1 MAAKKINPTTHK
13 ATAAFCRGITLGLG
27 IAGALLLL
35 ILGGLGWVN
44 IVSAVVLIGI
54 STAVGEWGVCRHRAL
69 LKLAVAQELDNA
81 KARFDIELANADA
94 GGLEDVCTEV
104 VPIWS
109 RQVETTR
116 NQTETAI
123 MDLAN
128 RFVGINAKLE
138 ASVRASQNAA
148 NDLAG
153 STEGGAMAVMTQ
165 SESSLNSVIDSLR
178 EAQHSRNDMLE
189 QVRSLN
195 DYTGELRAM
204 AVKVAEIAA
213 QTNLLAL
220 NAAIEAARAGEAGRG
235 FAVVADE
242 VRKLSSLSSETGKKM
257 SGTVDII
264 SNAIASVFKIAES
277 SSEHD
282 SKSVANSEL
291 IIQQVLQS
299 FTNVTSNLSD
309 SAEQLQQES
318 TGIRNELSDV
328 LVSLQFQDRV
338 SQILVHVRNNM
349 EKLHQHLQQFK
360 QDKAASIPVKHLDI
374 KAWLAEMEALY
385 ATQEQV
391 HTHRGVQ
398 SSEAMKATKQ
408 EITFF

>member
-1 MAAKKINPTTHK
+1 MAAKKVNSVANKTT
-13 ATAAFCRGITLGLG
+13 AVFCRGITLGVG
-27 IAGALLLL
+27 VAGALLLL
-35 ILGGLGWVN
+35 VLGGLGWANVVAAVAL
-44 IVSAVVLIGI
+44 IGASAV
-54 STAVGEWGVCRHRAL
+54 AGEWGVRRYSTL
-69 LKLAVAQELDNA
+69 LKQAVAQELDTV
-81 KARFDIELANADA
+81 KVKFDVELANAGA
-94 GGLEDVCTEV
+94 GGLEDVCSEV

-109 RQVETTR
+109 RQVETSR

-123 MDLAN
+123 TDLTN

-153 STEGGAMAVMTQ
+153 GSEVGALAVMTQ
-165 SESSLNSVIDSLR
+165 SRSSLNSVIDTLKD
-178 EAQHSRNDMLE
+178 AQHSRNDMLE
-189 QVRSLN
+189 QVRGLN
-195 DYTGELRAM
+195 DYTSELRSM

-264 SNAIASVFKIAES
+264 SNAISSVFKIAES
-277 SSEHD
+277 SAEHD
-282 SKSVANSEL
+282 VKSVANSEQ
-291 IIQQVLQS
+291 IIQQVLEN
-299 FTNVTSNLSD
+299 FTQVTSHLSD
-309 SAEQLQQES
+309 TAEQLQQES
-318 TGIRNELSDV
+318 AGIRDELSDV

-338 SQILVHVRNNM
+338 SQILAHVRNNM
-349 EKLHQHLQQFK
+349 DKLHQHLQQFK
-360 QDKAASIPVKHLDI
+360 QDRAASIPIKHLDI
-374 KAWLAEMEALY
+374 KKWLADMEALY

-391 HTHRGVQ
+391 YAHRGAE
-398 SSEAMKATKQ
+398 SNTAAKD

>member
-1 MAAKKINPTTHK
+1 MAAKKNNAVAHQ
-13 ATAAFCRGITLGLG
+13 ATPVFCWGIALGVG

-35 ILGGLGWVN
+35 ILGGMGWVN
-44 IVSAVVLIGI
+44 VVSAVVLIGI
-54 STAVGEWGVCRHRAL
+54 SAAVGEWGTRRHRTL
-69 LKLAVAQELDNA
+69 LKLAVSQEIAYA
-81 KARFDIELANADA
+81 KAKLEIELANSAL
-94 GGLEDVCTEV
+94 GGLEEVCTEV

-116 NQTETAI
+116 SQTETAI
-123 MDLAN
+123 TDLAN

-138 ASVRASQNAA
+138 ASVRASQSAAGDLVGNA
-148 NDLAG
+148 
-153 STEGGAMAVMTQ
+153 EGGAIAVMAR

-178 EAQHSRNDMLE
+178 DAQHSRNDMLE

-264 SNAIASVFKIAES
+264 SNAIVSVFKIAES
-277 SSEHD
+277 STEHD
-282 SKSVANSEL
+282 SKSIVNSEL
-291 IIQQVLQS
+291 IIQKVLES
-299 FTNVTSNLSD
+299 FSNVTSHLSD
-309 SAEQLQQES
+309 SAELLQQES
-318 TGIRNELSDV
+318 AGIRDELSDV
-328 LVSLQFQDRV
+328 LISLQFQDRV
-338 SQILVHVRNNM
+338 SQILAHVRNNM
-349 EKLHQHLQQFK
+349 EKLHQHLQQYK
-360 QDKAASIPVKHLDI
+360 QDKAASVPVKPLNI
-374 KAWLAEMEALY
+374 KTWLAEMEALY

-391 HTHRGVQ
+391 HTHRGAQ
-398 SSEAMKATKQ
+398 SSAAEKQ

>member
-1 MAAKKINPTTHK
+1 MAAKKVKSVAHK
-13 ATAAFCRGITLGLG
+13 ATAVFCWG
-27 IAGALLLL
+27 IALGVGIVGASLLL
-35 ILGGLGWVN
+35 ILGGLGWTN

-54 STAVGEWGVCRHRAL
+54 SVAVGEWGARQHRAL
-69 LKLAVAQELDNA
+69 LRVAVAKELDYA

-138 ASVRASQNAA
+138 ASVNASQSAA
-148 NDLAG
+148 NELAG
-153 STEGGAMAVMTQ
+153 SSEGGASAVMTQ
-165 SESSLNSVIDSLR
+165 SKSSLNSVIDSIR
-178 EAQHSRNDMLE
+178 DAQHSRNDMLE

-318 TGIRNELSDV
+318 AGIRDELSDV

-360 QDKAASIPVKHLDI
+360 EDRAASIPVKQLDL
-374 KAWLAEMEALY
+374 KKWLAEMEALY

-391 HTHRGVQ
+391 HTHRGIHNPALLM
-398 SSEAMKATKQ
+398 STKY
-408 EITFF
+408 

>member
-1 MAAKKINPTTHK
+1 MATQKINSTAHK
-13 ATAAFCRGITLGLG
+13 ATATFCWGIALGIG
-27 IAGALLLL
+27 IAGASLLL
-35 ILGGLGWVN
+35 ILGGIGWAN

-54 STAVGEWGVCRHRAL
+54 SAAVGEWGARHHRTL
-69 LKLAVAQELDNA
+69 LKLAVAQEMAGA
-81 KARFDIELANADA
+81 KAKFAIELANAGV

-123 MDLAN
+123 MDLSN

-138 ASVRASQNAA
+138 ASVRASQSAA
-148 NDLAG
+148 GDLAG
-153 STEGGAMAVMTQ
+153 NSEGGALAVMTQ
-165 SESSLNSVIDSLR
+165 SQSSLTSVIDSIR

-264 SNAIASVFKIAES
+264 SNAITSVFKIAES

-282 SKSVANSEL
+282 TKSVASSEL

-299 FTNVTSNLSD
+299 FHNVTSHLSD
-309 SAEQLQQES
+309 SAELLQQES
-318 TGIRNELSDV
+318 AGIRNELSDV

-349 EKLHQHLQQFK
+349 EKLHQHLQQYK
-360 QDKAASIPVKHLDI
+360 KDRAASVPIKHIDI
-374 KAWLAEMEALY
+374 KLWLAEMEALY

-391 HTHRGVQ
+391 HTHRGSQ
-398 SSEAMKATKQ
+398 SSAAVKQ

>member
-1 MAAKKINPTTHK
+1 MATQRNNSAADKS
-13 ATAAFCRGITLGLG
+13 TAVFCWG
-27 IAGALLLL
+27 IALGVGVAGASLLL
-35 ILGGLGWVN
+35 ILGGMNLVN
-44 IVSAVVLIGI
+44 VVSAVVLIGI
-54 STAVGEWGVCRHRAL
+54 STAVGEWGTRRHRTL
-69 LKLAVAQELDNA
+69 LKLAVAQELAYA
-81 KARFDIELANADA
+81 KAKFDIEFANSAL
-94 GGLEDVCTEV
+94 GGLEEVCAEV

-123 MDLAN
+123 TDLAS

-138 ASVRASQNAA
+138 ASVNASQSAA
-148 NDLAG
+148 GNLVGDA
-153 STEGGAMAVMTQ
+153 EGGAVAVMAR
-165 SESSLNSVIDSLR
+165 SELSLNSVIDSLR
-178 EAQHSRNDMLE
+178 DAQHSRNDMLE
-189 QVRSLN
+189 EVRSLN
-195 DYTGELRAM
+195 DYTGELRSM

-277 SSEHD
+277 STEHD
-282 SKSVANSEL
+282 SKSITNSEL
-291 IIQQVLQS
+291 IIQKVLES
-299 FTNVTSNLSD
+299 FTNVTSHLSD
-309 SAEQLQQES
+309 SAELLQQES
-318 TGIRNELSDV
+318 AGIRDELSDV
-328 LVSLQFQDRV
+328 LISLQFQDRV
-338 SQILVHVRNNM
+338 SQILAHVRNNM
-349 EKLHQHLQQFK
+349 EKLHQHLQQYK
-360 QDKAASIPVKHLDI
+360 QDKAASVPVKPLNI
-374 KAWLAEMEALY
+374 KTWLAEMEALY

-398 SSEAMKATKQ
+398 FNAVRAD
-408 EITFF
+408 

>member
-1 MAAKKINPTTHK
+1 MAVKKINSTAHK
-13 ATAAFCRGITLGLG
+13 ATATFCWGIALG
-27 IAGALLLL
+27 IGVIGASLLL
-35 ILGGLGWVN
+35 ILGEMGWAN

-54 STAVGEWGVCRHRAL
+54 SAAAGEWGARRHRTL
-69 LKLAVAQELDNA
+69 LKLAVAQEMANA
-81 KARFDIELANADA
+81 KARFEIELANAVV
-94 GGLEDVCTEV
+94 GGLEEVCTEV

-138 ASVRASQNAA
+138 ASVRASQSAA
-148 NDLAG
+148 GDLAG
-153 STEGGAMAVMTQ
+153 NAEGGALAVMSQ
-165 SESSLNSVIDSLR
+165 SESSLTSVIDTIR

-264 SNAIASVFKIAES
+264 SNAISSVFKIAES

-282 SKSVANSEL
+282 FKSVASSEL

-299 FTNVTSNLSD
+299 FNNVTSHLSD
-309 SAEQLQQES
+309 SAELLQQES
-318 TGIRNELSDV
+318 AGIRNELSDV

-349 EKLHQHLQQFK
+349 EKLNQHLQQYK
-360 QDKAASIPVKHLDI
+360 RDKAASVPVKNIDI
-374 KAWLAEMEALY
+374 KTWLAEMEALY

-391 HTHRGVQ
+391 HTHRGTQ
-398 SSEAMKATKQ
+398 SSAAVKQ

>member
-1 MAAKKINPTTHK
+1 MSAQKINSVAHK
-13 ATAAFCRGITLGLG
+13 ATAVFCWGIALGIG
-27 IAGALLLL
+27 IAGALLLI
-35 ILGGLGWVN
+35 ILGGLGWANV
-44 IVSAVVLIGI
+44 VSAVVLIGI
-54 STAVGEWGVCRHRAL
+54 SAAAGEWGARRHRTL
-69 LKLAVAQELDNA
+69 LKLAVAQEMAYA
-81 KARFDIELANADA
+81 KTKFDIELANSAL
-94 GGLEDVCTEV
+94 GGLEEVCTEV

-123 MDLAN
+123 TDLAN

-138 ASVRASQNAA
+138 ASVSASQSAAGGLVGNAE
-148 NDLAG
+148 
-153 STEGGAMAVMTQ
+153 SGAVAVMAR
-165 SESSLNSVIDSLR
+165 SELSLNSVIDSLR
-178 EAQHSRNDMLE
+178 DAQHSRNDMLE
-189 QVRSLN
+189 EVRSLN

-291 IIQQVLQS
+291 IIQQVLQGFNS
-299 FTNVTSNLSD
+299 VTSNLAGT
-309 SAEQLQQES
+309 AEQLQQES
-318 TGIRNELSDV
+318 AGIRNELSDV
-328 LVSLQFQDRV
+328 LISLQFQDRV
-338 SQILVHVRNNM
+338 SQILAHVRNNM
-349 EKLHQHLQQFK
+349 DKLYQHLQQYK
-360 QDKAASIPVKHLDI
+360 QDKAASVPVKHINI
-374 KAWLAEMEALY
+374 KTWLAEMEALY

-398 SSEAMKATKQ
+398 SSVATKQ

>member
-1 MAAKKINPTTHK
+1 MAVQKVNSTAHK
-13 ATAAFCRGITLGLG
+13 ATATFCWGIALGIG
-27 IAGALLLL
+27 IAGASLLL
-35 ILGGLGWVN
+35 IACGMGWAN

-54 STAVGEWGVCRHRAL
+54 SAAAGEWGVRRHRAL
-69 LKLAVAQELDNA
+69 LKLAVVQEMVNA
-81 KARFDIELANADA
+81 KARFEIELANAVV
-94 GGLEDVCTEV
+94 GGLEEVCTEV

-138 ASVRASQNAA
+138 ASVRASQSAA
-148 NDLAG
+148 GNLAG
-153 STEGGAMAVMTQ
+153 NAEGGALAVMTQ
-165 SESSLNSVIDSLR
+165 SESSLTSVIDSIR

-189 QVRSLN
+189 QVRNLN

-264 SNAIASVFKIAES
+264 SNAITSVFKIAES

-282 SKSVANSEL
+282 FKSVASSEL

-299 FTNVTSNLSD
+299 FNNVTSNLSD
-309 SAEQLQQES
+309 SAELLQQES
-318 TGIRNELSDV
+318 AGIRDELSDV

-349 EKLHQHLQQFK
+349 EKLHQHLQQYK
-360 QDKAASIPVKHLDI
+360 QDRAASVPVKHINI
-374 KAWLAEMEALY
+374 KAWLAEMESLY

-391 HTHRGVQ
+391 HTHRGNQ
-398 SSEAMKATKQ
+398 SSAAVKQ

>member
-1 MAAKKINPTTHK
+1 MAAKKVNSVAHK
-13 ATAAFCRGITLGLG
+13 TTAAFCWGIALGVG

-44 IVSAVVLIGI
+44 IVSALVLIGI
-54 STAVGEWGVCRHRAL
+54 SAAVGEWGVRRHRTL
-69 LKLAVAQELDNA
+69 LKLAVAKELDNA
-81 KARFDIELANADA
+81 KVKFDIELANTDA

-138 ASVRASQNAA
+138 ASVRASQSAA

-153 STEGGAMAVMTQ
+153 STEGGAVAVMTQ
-165 SESSLNSVIDSLR
+165 SKLSLNSVIDSLR
-178 EAQHSRNDMLE
+178 DAQHSRNDMLE

-299 FTNVTSNLSD
+299 FTNVTSHLSD

-318 TGIRNELSDV
+318 TGIRDELSDV

-360 QDKAASIPVKHLDI
+360 QDRAASVPVKHLNI
-374 KAWLAEMEALY
+374 KTWLAEMEALY

-391 HTHRGVQ
+391 QTHRGVQ
-398 SSEAMKATKQ
+398 SSAATKATKQ

>member
-1 MAAKKINPTTHK
+1 MAAQKINSTAHK
-13 ATAAFCRGITLGLG
+13 ATATFCWGIALGVG
-27 IAGALLLL
+27 IAGASLLL
-35 ILGGLGWVN
+35 ILGGIGWAN

-54 STAVGEWGVCRHRAL
+54 SVAVGEWGTRHHRTL
-69 LKLAVAQELDNA
+69 LKLAVAQEMAGA
-81 KARFDIELANADA
+81 KEKFAIELVNAGV

-123 MDLAN
+123 MDLSN

-138 ASVRASQNAA
+138 ASVRASQSAA
-148 NDLAG
+148 GDLTG
-153 STEGGAMAVMTQ
+153 NSEGGALAVMTQ
-165 SESSLNSVIDSLR
+165 SQSSLTSVIDSIR

-264 SNAIASVFKIAES
+264 SNAITSVFKIAES

-282 SKSVANSEL
+282 TKSVASSEL

-299 FTNVTSNLSD
+299 FHNVTSHLSD
-309 SAEQLQQES
+309 SAELLQQES
-318 TGIRNELSDV
+318 AGIRDELSDV

-338 SQILVHVRNNM
+338 SQILVQVRNNM
-349 EKLHQHLQQFK
+349 EKLHQHLQQYK
-360 QDKAASIPVKHLDI
+360 QDRAASVPVKHINI
-374 KAWLAEMEALY
+374 KAWLAEMEPLY

-398 SSEAMKATKQ
+398 SSATTKQ

>member
-1 MAAKKINPTTHK
+1 MAAKKVNSVAHK
-13 ATAAFCRGITLGLG
+13 ATAAFCWGIALGVG
-27 IAGALLLL
+27 IAGASLLL
-35 ILGGLGWVN
+35 ILGGLGWAN
-44 IVSAVVLIGI
+44 IVSAVVLVGI
-54 STAVGEWGVCRHRAL
+54 SAAVGEWGVRRHRTL

-81 KARFDIELANADA
+81 KARFEIELANADA

-138 ASVRASQNAA
+138 ASVRASQSAA

-153 STEGGAMAVMTQ
+153 STEGGAVAVMTQ
-165 SESSLNSVIDSLR
+165 SELSLNSVIDSLR

-282 SKSVANSEL
+282 LKSVANSEL

-299 FTNVTSNLSD
+299 FTNVTSHLSD

-318 TGIRNELSDV
+318 AGIRDELSDV

-349 EKLHQHLQQFK
+349 EKLHQHLKQFK
-360 QDKAASIPVKHLDI
+360 QDRAASVPVKHLNI
-374 KAWLAEMEALY
+374 KTWLAEMEALY

-391 HTHRGVQ
+391 HTHRGGQ
-398 SSEAMKATKQ
+398 SSAAAKQ

>member
-1 MAAKKINPTTHK
+1 MAVKKINSTAHK
-13 ATAAFCRGITLGLG
+13 ATATFCWGIALG
-27 IAGALLLL
+27 IGVVGASLLLM
-35 ILGGLGWVN
+35 LGEMGWAN

-54 STAVGEWGVCRHRAL
+54 SAAAGEWGARRHRTL
-69 LKLAVAQELDNA
+69 LKLAVAQEMANA
-81 KARFDIELANADA
+81 KARFEIELENAVV
-94 GGLEDVCTEV
+94 GGLEEVCTEV

-116 NQTETAI
+116 SQTETAI

-138 ASVRASQNAA
+138 ASVRASQSAA
-148 NDLAG
+148 GDLAG
-153 STEGGAMAVMTQ
+153 NAEGGALAVMSQ
-165 SESSLNSVIDSLR
+165 SESSLTSVIDSLR

-264 SNAIASVFKIAES
+264 SNAITSVFKIAES

-282 SKSVANSEL
+282 FKSVASSEL

-299 FTNVTSNLSD
+299 FHNVTSHLSD
-309 SAEQLQQES
+309 SAELLQQES
-318 TGIRNELSDV
+318 AGIRNELSDV

-349 EKLHQHLQQFK
+349 EKLHQHLQQYK
-360 QDKAASIPVKHLDI
+360 RDKAASVPVKNINI
-374 KAWLAEMEALY
+374 KAWLADMEALY

-391 HTHRGVQ
+391 HTHRGSQ
-398 SSEAMKATKQ
+398 SSAAVKQ

>member
-1 MAAKKINPTTHK
+1 MATQKNNAVANKDTPV
-13 ATAAFCRGITLGLG
+13 FCRGITLGVG

-35 ILGGLGWVN
+35 ILGGMNWTNV
-44 IVSAVVLIGI
+44 VFAVVLIGI
-54 STAVGEWGVCRHRAL
+54 SAAVGEWGTRRHRTL
-69 LKLAVAQELDNA
+69 LKLAVAQEIAYA
-81 KARFDIELANADA
+81 KSRLEIELANSAL
-94 GGLEDVCTEV
+94 GGLEEVCTEV

-116 NQTETAI
+116 SQTETAI
-123 MDLAN
+123 TDLAN

-138 ASVRASQNAA
+138 ASVSASQSAA
-148 NDLAG
+148 NELAG
-153 STEGGAMAVMTQ
+153 STEGGALAVMTQ
-165 SESSLNSVIDSLR
+165 SELSLTSVIDSLR

-195 DYTGELRAM
+195 DYTTELRAM

-277 SSEHD
+277 STEHD
-282 SKSVANSEL
+282 SKSIVNSEL
-291 IIQQVLQS
+291 IIQKVLES
-299 FTNVTSNLSD
+299 FSNVTSHLSD
-309 SAEQLQQES
+309 SAELLQQES
-318 TGIRNELSDV
+318 AGIRDELSDV
-328 LVSLQFQDRV
+328 LISLQFQDRV
-338 SQILVHVRNNM
+338 SQILAHVRNNM
-349 EKLHQHLQQFK
+349 EKLHQHLQQYK
-360 QDKAASIPVKHLDI
+360 QDKAASVPVKPLNI
-374 KAWLAEMEALY
+374 KTWLAEMEALY

-398 SSEAMKATKQ
+398 SSAAVKQ

>member
-1 MAAKKINPTTHK
+1 MAVKKINSTARKST
-13 ATAAFCRGITLGLG
+13 ATFCWGIALG
-27 IAGALLLL
+27 IGVVGASLLL
-35 ILGGLGWVN
+35 ILGEMGWAN
-44 IVSAVVLIGI
+44 IVSAVVLVGI
-54 STAVGEWGVCRHRAL
+54 SAAAGEWGTRRHRTL
-69 LKLAVAQELDNA
+69 LKLAVAQEMVNA
-81 KARFDIELANADA
+81 KAKFEIELANAVV
-94 GGLEDVCTEV
+94 GGLEEVCTEV

-138 ASVRASQNAA
+138 ASVRASQSAA
-148 NDLAG
+148 GELAG
-153 STEGGAMAVMTQ
+153 NAEGGALAVMTQ
-165 SESSLNSVIDSLR
+165 SESSLTGVIDTIR

-264 SNAIASVFKIAES
+264 SNAISSVFKIAES

-282 SKSVANSEL
+282 FKSVASSEL

-299 FTNVTSNLSD
+299 FNNVTSHLSD
-309 SAEQLQQES
+309 SAELLQQES
-318 TGIRNELSDV
+318 AGIRNELSDV

-349 EKLHQHLQQFK
+349 EKLHQHLQQYK
-360 QDKAASIPVKHLDI
+360 QDKAASIPVKNIDI
-374 KAWLAEMEALY
+374 KAWLADMEALY

-391 HTHRGVQ
+391 HTHRGTQ
-398 SSEAMKATKQ
+398 SSAAAKQ

>member
-1 MAAKKINPTTHK
+1 MAVQKINSTAHK
-13 ATAAFCRGITLGLG
+13 ATATFCWGIALGIG
-27 IAGALLLL
+27 IAGVSLLLFA
-35 ILGGLGWVN
+35 GGMGWTN

-54 STAVGEWGVCRHRAL
+54 SAAAGDWGVRRHRAL
-69 LKLAVAQELDNA
+69 LKLAVAQEMVNA
-81 KARFDIELANADA
+81 KARFEIELANAVV
-94 GGLEDVCTEV
+94 GGLEEVCTEV

-116 NQTETAI
+116 SQTETAI

-138 ASVRASQNAA
+138 ASVRASQSAA
-148 NDLAG
+148 GDLAG
-153 STEGGAMAVMTQ
+153 NAEGGALAVMAR
-165 SESSLNSVIDSLR
+165 SESSLTGVIDSIR

-264 SNAIASVFKIAES
+264 SNAITSVFKIAES

-282 SKSVANSEL
+282 FKSVASSEL

-299 FTNVTSNLSD
+299 FNNVTSNLSD
-309 SAEQLQQES
+309 SAELLQQES
-318 TGIRNELSDV
+318 AGIRDELSDV

-349 EKLHQHLQQFK
+349 EKLHQHLQQYK
-360 QDKAASIPVKHLDI
+360 QDKAASVPVKHINI
-374 KAWLAEMEALY
+374 KAWLAEMESLY

-391 HTHRGVQ
+391 HTHRGTQ
-398 SSEAMKATKQ
+398 SSAAVKQ

>member
-1 MAAKKINPTTHK
+1 MTAQKIDSVAHK
-13 ATAAFCRGITLGLG
+13 ATAVFCWGIALGVG

-35 ILGGLGWVN
+35 ILGGLGWANV
-44 IVSAVVLIGI
+44 VSAVVLIGI
-54 STAVGEWGVCRHRAL
+54 SAVVGEWGTRRHRTL
-69 LKLAVAQELDNA
+69 LKLAVAEEMAYA
-81 KARFDIELANADA
+81 KARFEIELANSAL

-123 MDLAN
+123 TDLAN

-138 ASVRASQNAA
+138 ASVSASQSAAGGLVGNA
-148 NDLAG
+148 
-153 STEGGAMAVMTQ
+153 EGGALAVMAR
-165 SESSLNSVIDSLR
+165 SELSLNSVIDSLR
-178 EAQHSRNDMLE
+178 DAQHSRNDMLE

-282 SKSVANSEL
+282 SESVTNSEL
-291 IIQQVLQS
+291 IIQQVLQGFNS
-299 FTNVTSNLSD
+299 VTSNLAG

-318 TGIRNELSDV
+318 AGIRNELSDV
-328 LVSLQFQDRV
+328 LISLQFQDRV

-349 EKLHQHLQQFK
+349 EKLHQHLQQYR
-360 QDKAASIPVKHLDI
+360 QDKAASIPVKPLNI
-374 KAWLAEMEALY
+374 KTWLAEMEALY

-398 SSEAMKATKQ
+398 SSAAAKQ
-408 EITFF
+408 EVTFF

>member
-1 MAAKKINPTTHK
+1 E
-13 ATAAFCRGITLGLG
+13 
-27 IAGALLLL
+27 
-35 ILGGLGWVN
+35 V
-44 IVSAVVLIGI
+44 
-54 STAVGEWGVCRHRAL
+54 
-69 LKLAVAQELDNA
+69 
-81 KARFDIELANADA
+81 ELANAGV
-94 GGLEDVCTEV
+94 GGLEDICAEV

-123 MDLAN
+123 TELVN

-138 ASVRASQNAA
+138 ASVRASQSAA
-148 NDLAG
+148 GDLAG
-153 STEGGAMAVMTQ
+153 NSEGGALAVMTQ
-165 SESSLNSVIDSLR
+165 SESSLTSVIDSIR
-178 EAQHSRNDMLE
+178 DAQHSRNDMLQ

-282 SKSVANSEL
+282 SKSVANSES

-299 FTNVTSNLSD
+299 FTIVTTNLSD
-309 SAEQLQQES
+309 SAELLQQES
-318 TGIRNELSDV
+318 AGIRDELSDV
-328 LVSLQFQDRV
+328 LISLQFQDRV

-349 EKLHQHLQQFK
+349 EKLHQHLQQYK
-360 QDKAASIPVKHLDI
+360 RDKAASIPVKNINI
-374 KAWLAEMEALY
+374 KTWLAEMEALY

-391 HTHRGVQ
+391 HTHHGVQ
-398 SSEAMKATKQ
+398 SSAATKQ

>member
-1 MAAKKINPTTHK
+1 MAAKKINPTAHK
-13 ATAAFCRGITLGLG
+13 ATAAFCRGIASGLG

-54 STAVGEWGVCRHRAL
+54 STAVGEWGVRRHRAL

-109 RQVETTR
+109 RQVENTR

-123 MDLAN
+123 MELAN

-138 ASVRASQNAA
+138 ASVRASQSAA
-148 NDLAG
+148 GDLAG
-153 STEGGAMAVMTQ
+153 STEGGAVAVMTQ
-165 SESSLNSVIDSLR
+165 SESSLKSVIDSLR

-282 SKSVANSEL
+282 LKSVANSEL

-299 FTNVTSNLSD
+299 FTNVTSHLSD
-309 SAEQLQQES
+309 SAELLQQES
-318 TGIRNELSDV
+318 AGIRDELSDV

-349 EKLHQHLQQFK
+349 EKLHQHLQQYK

-398 SSEAMKATKQ
+398 SSEATKATKQ

>member
-13 ATAAFCRGITLGLG
+13 ATAAFCRGIASGLG

-44 IVSAVVLIGI
+44 IVSAVFLIGI
-54 STAVGEWGVCRHRAL
+54 STAVGEWGVRRHRAL